1 MAKIKHEREIC
12 IGCGSCSAVCPKYF
26 EMADDGKA
34 HLIGSAQAEIEELEV
49 QKIECAEAAA
59 EACPVQCIHVEK

>member
-1 MAKIKHEREIC
+1 MPKIKHDREIC
-12 IGCGSCSAVCPKYF
+12 IGCGSCAAICPKYF

-34 HLIGSAQAEIEELEV
+34 HVIGSTKQNIEELEV
-49 QKIECAEAAA
+49 EKIECAQAAA